1 MVDHKGDANMAR
13 PKNNPDFN
21 RDRLESEVLKMV
33 VDIYMSA
40 DNKNHEVSFVAD
52 ALDMSDLKARKL
64 LITAG
69 ERFGERYYESGI
81 ADEIRMLRIQGKTVK
96 EIEKITGLSHASVI
110 GYLPYSKTIYS
121 MKEISADAERI
132 RRFRKRQKLC
142 ADFRSFVAGEKMLSE
157 IIEFGSEED
166 YLWSTLVSL
175 SGCIFR
181 TSGRGSRPGVRFK
194 YEIRVVDGRVSGE
207 MRIDR
212 KEKTITKATVLMAYR
227 KVKGKTIPGPKAIG
241 APGADSYLYPVF
253 MRLGVIT
260 PDHKD

>member
-1 MVDHKGDANMAR
+1 MAR

-21 RDRLESEVLKMV
+21 RDKLEAEVLWTV
-33 VDIYMSA
+33 VNIYMSA

-52 ALDMSDLKARKL
+52 ALEMSDLKARKL

-69 ERFGERYYESGI
+69 ERFGERYYESKI
-81 ADEIRMLRIQGKTVK
+81 AEEIQVLKASGKTVK

-142 ADFRSFVAGEKMLSE
+142 ADFRSFVAGEKQMSE
-157 IIEFGSEED
+157 ITECGSEEH
-166 YLWSTLVSL
+166 YLWETLL
-175 SGCIFR
+175 NLFGCIFR
-181 TSGRGSRPGVRFK
+181 TSGRGSRPGVKFK

-227 KVKGKTIPGPKAIG
+227 KVKGKVIPGPKSIG

-260 PDHKD
+260 LDHKD